1 MAGVKGVNMVLFVN
15 DKGEIKDIDTTEDKS
30 LTALEITGNNP
41 FEGWSDAR
49 IRCYRVEVRDGEVVM
64 MTPYVSSTILDHIDY
79 LGHGTERVAE
89 NIINTQMALT
99 ETFEQAEKNGD
110 QLTDAEIAI
119 AEVYEEVVRLNDTI
133 KEFLKKKGEQNG

>member
-1 MAGVKGVNMVLFVN
+1 MVLFVN
-15 DKGEIKDIDTTEDKS
+15 DKGEIKDIDSTEDKS
-30 LTALEITGNNP
+30 LKALEITGNNP

-64 MTPYVSSTILDHIDY
+64 MTPYVSSTLLDHIDY
-79 LGHGTERVAE
+79 LGKGTQAVAE
-89 NIINTQMALT
+89 SVTSTQMALT

-119 AEVYEEVVRLNDTI
+119 AEVYETVVRLSDTI
-133 KEFLKKKGEQNG
+133 KEFLKKKGEQNV

>member
-1 MAGVKGVNMVLFVN
+1 MVLFVN
-15 DKGEIKDIDTTEDKS
+15 DKGEIKDIDSTEDKS

-64 MTPYVSSTILDHIDY
+64 MTPYISSTLLDHIDY
-79 LGHGTERVAE
+79 LGRSTQAVSESVTS
-89 NIINTQMALT
+89 TQMALT

-110 QLTDAEIAI
+110 QLTTSEVAMTELYEAI
-119 AEVYEEVVRLNDTI
+119 LQLNAHIDELLA
-133 KEFLKKKGEQNG
+133 KLGEGEGNG

>member
-1 MAGVKGVNMVLFVN
+1 MILFVN
-15 DKGEIKDIDTTEDKS
+15 DKGEIKDIDSTEDKS

-89 NIINTQMALT
+89 NIINTQLALT

-110 QLTDAEIAI
+110 QITDAEIAI
-119 AEVYEEVVRLNDTI
+119 AEVYEAVVRLSDMI
-133 KEFLKKKGEQNG
+133 KEFLKKKGETNG

>member
-1 MAGVKGVNMVLFVN
+1 MILFVN
-15 DKGEIKDIDTTEDKS
+15 EKGEIKDIDATEDKS

-64 MTPYVSSTILDHIDY
+64 MTPYVSSTLLDHIDY
-79 LGHGTERVAE
+79 LGRSTHAVSESVT
-89 NIINTQMALT
+89 NTQMALT

-110 QLTDAEIAI
+110 QLIDAEIAI
-119 AEVYEEVVRLNDTI
+119 AEVYEELVRLNDTI

>member
-1 MAGVKGVNMVLFVN
+1 MVLFVN
-15 DKGEIKDIDTTEDKS
+15 DKGEIKDIDSTEDKS

-41 FEGWSDAR
+41 FEGWSDAH

-64 MTPYVSSTILDHIDY
+64 MTPYISSTLLDHIDY
-79 LGHGTERVAE
+79 LGKGTQVVSESVTS
-89 NIINTQMALT
+89 TQMALT

-110 QLTDAEIAI
+110 QITDAEIAI
-119 AEVYEEVVRLNDTI
+119 AEVYEAVVRLSDMI

>member
-1 MAGVKGVNMVLFVN
+1 MILFVN
-15 DKGEIKDIDTTEDKS
+15 DKGEIRDIDSTEDKS

-41 FEGWSDAR
+41 FEGWSNAR
-49 IRCYRVEVRDGEVVM
+49 IRCYRLEVRDGEVVM

-79 LGHGTERVAE
+79 LGHGAERVAE

-110 QLTDAEIAI
+110 QITDAEIAI
-119 AEVYEEVVRLNDTI
+119 AEVYEAVVRLNDTI

>member
-1 MAGVKGVNMVLFVN
+1 MVLFVN

-30 LTALEITGNNP
+30 LKALEITGNNP

-64 MTPYVSSTILDHIDY
+64 MTPYVSSALLDHIDY
-79 LGHGTERVAE
+79 LGKGTQAVAE
-89 NIINTQMALT
+89 SVTSTQMALT

-110 QLTDAEIAI
+110 QITDAEIAI
-119 AEVYEEVVRLNDTI
+119 AEVYEAVVRLSDMI
-133 KEFLKKKGEQNG
+133 KEFLKKKGETNG

>member
-1 MAGVKGVNMVLFVN
+1 MILFVN
-15 DKGEIKDIDTTEDKS
+15 GKGEIKDIDRTEDKS
-30 LTALEITGNNP
+30 LTALEVTGNNP

-64 MTPYVSSTILDHIDY
+64 MTPYVSSTLLDHIDY
-79 LGHGTERVAE
+79 LGKGTQAVAE
-89 NIINTQMALT
+89 SVTSTQMALT

-119 AEVYEEVVRLNDTI
+119 AEVYEELVWLRDTI
-133 KEFLKKKGEQNG
+133 KEFLKKKGEQNV

>member
-1 MAGVKGVNMVLFVN
+1 MILFVN
-15 DKGEIKDIDTTEDKS
+15 DKGEIKDIDSTEDKS

-64 MTPYVSSTILDHIDY
+64 MTPYVSSTLLDHIDY
-79 LGHGTERVAE
+79 LGKGTQAVAE
-89 NIINTQMALT
+89 SVTSTQMALT

-110 QLTDAEIAI
+110 QITDAEIAI
-119 AEVYEEVVRLNDTI
+119 AEVYEAVVRLSDMI
-133 KEFLKKKGEQNG
+133 KEFLKKKGETNG

>member
-1 MAGVKGVNMVLFVN
+1 MVLFVN
-15 DKGEIKDIDTTEDKS
+15 DNGEIKDIDSTEDKS
-30 LTALEITGNNP
+30 LKKLEIMKNNP

-49 IRCYRVEVRDGEVVM
+49 IRCYRVDVEDGEVVM

-99 ETFEQAEKNGD
+99 ETFEQSAANAD
-110 QLTDAEIAI
+110 QLTTSEVAMTELYEAI
-119 AEVYEEVVRLNDTI
+119 LQLNAHIDELLA
-133 KEFLKKKGEQNG
+133 KLGEGEGNG

>member
-1 MAGVKGVNMVLFVN
+1 MILFVN
-15 DKGEIKDIDTTEDKS
+15 ECGEIKDIDSTEDKS
-30 LTALEITGNNP
+30 LKALEITGNNP

-64 MTPYVSSTILDHIDY
+64 MTPYVSSTLLDHIDY
-79 LGHGTERVAE
+79 LGKGTQAVAE
-89 NIINTQMALT
+89 SVTSTQMALT

-119 AEVYEEVVRLNDTI
+119 AEVYEELVGLRDTI

>member
-1 MAGVKGVNMVLFVN
+1 
-15 DKGEIKDIDTTEDKS
+15 
-30 LTALEITGNNP
+30 
-41 FEGWSDAR
+41 
-49 IRCYRVEVRDGEVVM
+49 M

-110 QLTDAEIAI
+110 QITDAEIAI
-119 AEVYEEVVRLNDTI
+119 AEVYEAVVRLSDMI
-133 KEFLKKKGEQNG
+133 KEFLKKKGETNG

>member
-1 MAGVKGVNMVLFVN
+1 MILFVN
-15 DKGEIKDIDTTEDKS
+15 DKGEIRDIDSTEDKS
-30 LTALEITGNNP
+30 LKELEITGNNP

-64 MTPYVSSTILDHIDY
+64 MTPYVSSNILDHIDY

-99 ETFEQAEKNGD
+99 ETFEQSAANAD
-110 QLTDAEIAI
+110 QLTTSEVAMTELYEAI
-119 AEVYEEVVRLNDTI
+119 LQLNEHIDELLA
-133 KEFLKKKGEQNG
+133 KLGEGEGNG

>member
-1 MAGVKGVNMVLFVN
+1 MILFVN
-15 DKGEIKDIDTTEDKS
+15 DKGEIKDIESTEDKS
-30 LTALEITGNNP
+30 LTRVEITGSNP

-79 LGHGTERVAE
+79 LGMGTQAVSESVTS
-89 NIINTQMALT
+89 TQMALT

-119 AEVYEEVVRLNDTI
+119 AEVYEEVVRLSDTI

>member
-1 MAGVKGVNMVLFVN
+1 MILFVN
-15 DKGEIKDIDTTEDKS
+15 DKGEIRDIDSTEDKS
-30 LTALEITGNNP
+30 LTALEITGSNP

-64 MTPYVSSTILDHIDY
+64 MTPYVSSTLLDHIDY
-79 LGHGTERVAE
+79 LGKGTQAVAE
-89 NIINTQMALT
+89 SVTSTQMALT

-119 AEVYEEVVRLNDTI
+119 AEVYEELVGLRDTI

>member
-1 MAGVKGVNMVLFVN
+1 MVLFVN
-15 DKGEIKDIDTTEDKS
+15 DKGEIKDIDSTEDKS

-64 MTPYVSSTILDHIDY
+64 MTPYISSTLLDHIDY
-79 LGHGTERVAE
+79 LGKGTQAVAE
-89 NIINTQMALT
+89 SVTSTQMALT

-110 QLTDAEIAI
+110 QITDAEIAI
-119 AEVYEEVVRLNDTI
+119 AEVYEAVVSLNDTI

>member
-1 MAGVKGVNMVLFVN
+1 MAGVKGVRMILFVN
-15 DKGEIKDIDTTEDKS
+15 DKGEIRDIDSTEDKS
-30 LTALEITGNNP
+30 LKELEITGNNP

>member
-1 MAGVKGVNMVLFVN
+1 MVLFVN
-15 DKGEIKDIDTTEDKS
+15 DKGEIKDIDSTEDKS

-110 QLTDAEIAI
+110 QITDAEIAI
-119 AEVYEEVVRLNDTI
+119 AEVYEELVRLNDTI

>member
-1 MAGVKGVNMVLFVN
+1 MVLFVN
-15 DKGEIKDIDTTEDKS
+15 DKGEIKDIDATEDKS

-110 QLTDAEIAI
+110 QITDAEIAI
-119 AEVYEEVVRLNDTI
+119 AEVYEAVVRLSDMI
-133 KEFLKKKGEQNG
+133 KEFLKKKGETNG

>member
-1 MAGVKGVNMVLFVN
+1 MILFVN
-15 DKGEIKDIDTTEDKS
+15 EKGEIKDIDATEDKS
-30 LTALEITGNNP
+30 LTALEITKNNP

-64 MTPYVSSTILDHIDY
+64 MTPYVSSTLLDHIDY
-79 LGHGTERVAE
+79 LGKGTQAVSESVTS
-89 NIINTQMALT
+89 TQMALT

-119 AEVYEEVVRLNDTI
+119 AEVYEAVVRLSDMI
-133 KEFLKKKGEQNG
+133 KEFLKKKGETNG

>member
-1 MAGVKGVNMVLFVN
+1 MVLFVN
-15 DKGEIKDIDTTEDKS
+15 DKGEIKDIDSTEDKS

-110 QLTDAEIAI
+110 QITDAEIAI
-119 AEVYEEVVRLNDTI
+119 AEVYEAVVRLNDTI

>member
-1 MAGVKGVNMVLFVN
+1 MVLFVN
-15 DKGEIKDIDTTEDKS
+15 DKGEIRDIDSTEDKS
-30 LTALEITGNNP
+30 LKELEITGNNP

-110 QLTDAEIAI
+110 QITDAEIAI
-119 AEVYEEVVRLNDTI
+119 AEVYEAVVRLSDMI
-133 KEFLKKKGEQNG
+133 KEFLKKKGETNG

>member
-1 MAGVKGVNMVLFVN
+1 MILFVN
-15 DKGEIKDIDTTEDKS
+15 KKGEIKDIDRTEDKS

-89 NIINTQMALT
+89 NIINTQLALT

-110 QLTDAEIAI
+110 QITDAEIAI
-119 AEVYEEVVRLNDTI
+119 AEVYETLVRISDDI

>member
-1 MAGVKGVNMVLFVN
+1 MVLFVN
-15 DKGEIKDIDTTEDKS
+15 DKGEIKDIDSTEDKS

-64 MTPYVSSTILDHIDY
+64 MTPYVSSTLLDHIDY
-79 LGHGTERVAE
+79 LGKGTQAVAE
-89 NIINTQMALT
+89 SVTSTQMALT

-119 AEVYEEVVRLNDTI
+119 AEVYEELVRLNDTI

>member
-1 MAGVKGVNMVLFVN
+1 MILFVN
-15 DKGEIKDIDTTEDKS
+15 ERGEIKDIDSTEDKS

-41 FEGWSDAR
+41 FEGWSNAR

-79 LGHGTERVAE
+79 LGKGTQAVSESVTS
-89 NIINTQMALT
+89 TQMALT

-110 QLTDAEIAI
+110 QITDAEIAI
-119 AEVYEEVVRLNDTI
+119 AEVYEAVVRLSDMI
-133 KEFLKKKGEQNG
+133 KEFLKKKGETNG

>member
-1 MAGVKGVNMVLFVN
+1 MILFVN
-15 DKGEIKDIDTTEDKS
+15 DKGEIKDIDSTEDKS
-30 LTALEITGNNP
+30 LKALEITGNNP

-64 MTPYVSSTILDHIDY
+64 MTPYVSSTLLDHIDY
-79 LGHGTERVAE
+79 LGKGTQAVAE
-89 NIINTQMALT
+89 SVTSTQMALT

-119 AEVYEEVVRLNDTI
+119 AEVYEELVWLRDTI
-133 KEFLKKKGEQNG
+133 KEFLKKKGEQNV

>member
-1 MAGVKGVNMVLFVN
+1 MILFVN
-15 DKGEIKDIDTTEDKS
+15 EKGEVKDVDSTEDKS
-30 LTALEITGNNP
+30 LTALEVTGNNP

-49 IRCYRVEVRDGEVVM
+49 IRCFRVEVRDGEVVM

-133 KEFLKKKGEQNG
+133 KEFFKKKGEQNG

>member
-1 MAGVKGVNMVLFVN
+1 MILFVN
-15 DKGEIKDIDTTEDKS
+15 EKGEIKDVDSTEDKS
-30 LTALEITGNNP
+30 LTALEITGSNP

-64 MTPYVSSTILDHIDY
+64 MTPYVSSTLLDHIDY
-79 LGHGTERVAE
+79 LGKGTQAVSESVTS
-89 NIINTQMALT
+89 TQMALT

-119 AEVYEEVVRLNDTI
+119 AEVYETLVRISDDI
-133 KEFLKKKGEQNG
+133 KEFLKKKGESNG

>member
-1 MAGVKGVNMVLFVN
+1 MILFVN
-15 DKGEIKDIDTTEDKS
+15 EKGEIKDIDSTEDKS
-30 LTALEITGNNP
+30 LKELEVTGKNP

-64 MTPYVSSTILDHIDY
+64 MTPYISSTLLDHIDY
-79 LGHGTERVAE
+79 LGRSTQAVSESVTS
-89 NIINTQMALT
+89 TQMALT

-119 AEVYEEVVRLNDTI
+119 AEVYEAVVRLSDMI
-133 KEFLKKKGEQNG
+133 KEFLKKKGETNG

>member
-1 MAGVKGVNMVLFVN
+1 MVLFVN
-15 DKGEIKDIDTTEDKS
+15 DKGEIKDIDSTEDKS

-41 FEGWSDAR
+41 FDGWSDAR

-64 MTPYVSSTILDHIDY
+64 MTPYVSSTLLDHIDY
-79 LGHGTERVAE
+79 LGKGTQAVAE
-89 NIINTQMALT
+89 SVTSTQMALT

-119 AEVYEEVVRLNDTI
+119 AEVYEAVVRLSDMI
-133 KEFLKKKGEQNG
+133 KEFLKKKGETNG

>member
-1 MAGVKGVNMVLFVN
+1 MILFVN
-15 DKGEIKDIDTTEDKS
+15 DKGEIRDIDSTEDKS
-30 LTALEITGNNP
+30 LKELEITGNNP

-99 ETFEQAEKNGD
+99 ETFEQSAANAD
-110 QLTDAEIAI
+110 QLTTSEVAMTELYEAI
-119 AEVYEEVVRLNDTI
+119 LQLNEHIDELLA
-133 KEFLKKKGEQNG
+133 KLGEGEGNG

>member
-1 MAGVKGVNMVLFVN
+1 MILFVN
-15 DKGEIKDIDTTEDKS
+15 EKGEVKDVDSTEDKS
-30 LTALEITGNNP
+30 LTALEVTGNNP

-64 MTPYVSSTILDHIDY
+64 MTPYVSSTLLDHIDY
-79 LGHGTERVAE
+79 LGKGTQAVAE
-89 NIINTQMALT
+89 SVTSTQMALT

-119 AEVYEEVVRLNDTI
+119 AEVYEELVWLRDTI
-133 KEFLKKKGEQNG
+133 KEFLKKKGEQNV